1 MDLLYYY
8 CKISDELEDATNY
21 IKKAFCLKTSDSDK
35 SSLFKEM
42 SSTELNHAK
51 ILMGMFENDYET
63 EIKQF
68 GENVPD
74 FYKDTY
80 KSMNKM
86 YLEQSTTIQ
95 VMHQQYSNK

>member
-1 MDLLYYY
+1 MDLFYYY
-8 CKISDELEDATNY
+8 CNVSDELEGAANY
-21 IKKAFCLKTSDSDK
+21 IKKAFCLKESDPDK
-35 SSLFKEM
+35 ASLFKEM

-51 ILMGMFENDYET
+51 ILMGMFENDYDK

-68 GENVPD
+68 GDKVPD

-80 KSMNKM
+80 KSMNEM
-86 YLEQSTTIQ
+86 YLEQATAIQ